1 MITEV
6 LIYGTLV
13 SIVSGILSYFVV
25 SRNVEFAG
33 VGISHAAFGG
43 VAIAMVLGVNP
54 VWFLLLFT
62 PLVGVLIAS
71 SPKNLSENTAIGILF
86 PFFMSLGII
95 LIYLSQQNL
104 SLVWS
109 YLFGNIFLVGRG
121 DFLLFL
127 VVGTL
132 VVLYVLLFFRD
143 LVFSSFSRE
152 LARAYGVNTTFINY
166 SFMVVLSLGI
176 VVSIKMLGIVLLS
189 AFLVLP
195 ASISFLV
202 ARGVRRSFILTI
214 LFSVLMSIVGIQF
227 SYWLDLPSGASIVV
241 VGTAFYILFYLYRR
255 ASGKA

>member
-1 MITEV
+1 MIIEV
-6 LIYGTLV
+6 LLYGILV

-25 SRNVEFAG
+25 ARNVEFAG

-43 VAIAMVLGVNP
+43 VAIAMVLGINP
-54 VWFLLLFT
+54 MWFLLIFT
-62 PLVGVLIAS
+62 PLVGILIAS
-71 SPKNLSENTAIGILF
+71 SPRNLSENTAIGILF

-121 DFLLFL
+121 DFILFL
-127 VVGTL
+127 IVGIL
-132 VVLYVLLFFRD
+132 VVLYVMIFFRQ
-143 LVFSSFSRE
+143 LVFTSFSRE
-152 LARAYGVNTTFINY
+152 LARAYGVNTSFINY
-166 SFMVVLSLGI
+166 TFMAILSLGI

-195 ASISFLV
+195 ASISFLISK
-202 ARGVRRSFILTI
+202 GVGRSFILTVF
-214 LFSVLMSIVGIQF
+214 FSVLMSVLGILA

-241 VGTAFYILFYLYRR
+241 VGTAIYMFFYILRKV
-255 ASGKA
+255 SIGS